1 MKRRMHRLLRPDGR
15 ILIVAM
21 DHTAFMDEPAPG
33 LIGYGATCRAVV
45 PAGADAFLAPI
56 GSIQNFADD
65 FGPAAVV
72 ASVSTESPFLEKAV
86 ERALSVGADAVKS
99 MVYPFSGDD
108 SVIRAQRLAAD
119 AAAVGLPYIAE
130 PIPGGFSRHDLR
142 SAATIAAGAR
152 IAAES
157 GADLIKTFYPGDP
170 DGMRRV
176 VEYAMV
182 PVVVLGGSKKETVRA
197 LFQEVYDAVVL
208 GGAPGSRSGTTSG
221 APPIRARSRA
231 GWRRSSTVAARS
243 TRRSGSPGSRSR
255 PSDVRDRLERSLD
268 VRRGRVEVR

>member
-21 DHTAFMDEPAPG
+21 DHTAFMDEPVDG
-33 LIGYGATCRAVV
+33 LVRYGTTCREVV

-65 FGPAAVV
+65 FGSAAVV
-72 ASVSTESPFLEKAV
+72 ASVNTDSPFLERAV
-86 ERALSVGADAVKS
+86 ERALMVGADAVKS

-130 PIPGGFSRHDLR
+130 PIPGGFSRTDMR
-142 SAATIAAGAR
+142 SANTIAAGAR
-152 IAAES
+152 IAAET
-157 GADLIKTFYPGDP
+157 GADIIKTFYPGDP
-170 DGMRRV
+170 EGMRKV

-182 PVVVLGGSKKETVRA
+182 PVVVLGGSKKDSVRA
-197 LFQEVYDAVVL
+197 LYQEVYDAVVL
-208 GGAPGSRSGTTSG
+208 GGASGVAIGNNIWRAPDPGAITRGLAAIIHEDRSVDEALEIATDLV
-221 APPIRARSRA
+221 RA
-231 GWRRSSTVAARS
+231 
-243 TRRSGSPGSRSR
+243 
-255 PSDVRDRLERSLD
+255 
-268 VRRGRVEVR
+268 